1 MKYSSGRVERRKA
14 PHKGWRAVLDYEEGG
29 KRKRKTRSLDART
42 KTEANR
48 QMNAWWAEMEAEAER
63 RAAEPPT
70 PAEEASSVTV
80 GEWVSDQIAQM
91 GAVGS
96 ITPTTVA
103 GYRHSAKLLSPIA
116 GTPLDRLDRAAVA
129 GWMAGLTGRGLSSS
143 TVGKSFRLL
152 KQCMSIAV
160 RDEMLLRNPC
170 DGVRPPK
177 REKVRPGIN
186 ALDSAERSRLK
197 ALLASV
203 EPDPMVVGASVA
215 LYTGLRRGE
224 VCGLRWRDVDL
235 DRGVLWVRKAIGVAD
250 GRTNLKDS
258 KTGHDRDVA
267 LPATLVDALREWRR
281 DPRSGEVYVVGRGDR
296 WADPS
301 VLGREWGVFAK
312 LNGVRGTEGRLC
324 TFHDL
329 RHTWAT
335 AAVAAGIDIKT
346 VSSNLGHANAAM
358 TLNIYA
364 SADPEA
370 KRRAAEVMD
379 SVI

>member
-250 GRTNLKDS
+250 GRTYLKDS

>member
-1 MKYSSGRVERRKA
+1 M
-14 PHKGWRAVLDYEEGG
+14 
-29 KRKRKTRSLDART
+29 
-42 KTEANR
+42 
-48 QMNAWWAEMEAEAER
+48 
-63 RAAEPPT
+63 
-70 PAEEASSVTV
+70 
-80 GEWVSDQIAQM
+80 
-91 GAVGS
+91 
-96 ITPTTVA
+96 
-103 GYRHSAKLLSPIA
+103 
-116 GTPLDRLDRAAVA
+116 
-129 GWMAGLTGRGLSSS
+129 
-143 TVGKSFRLL
+143 
-152 KQCMSIAV
+152 
-160 RDEMLLRNPC
+160 
-170 DGVRPPK
+170 
-177 REKVRPGIN
+177 
-186 ALDSAERSRLK
+186 
-197 ALLASV
+197 
-203 EPDPMVVGASVA
+203 
-215 LYTGLRRGE
+215 
-224 VCGLRWRDVDL
+224 
-235 DRGVLWVRKAIGVAD
+235 
-250 GRTNLKDS
+250 
-258 KTGHDRDVA
+258 A

>member
-250 GRTNLKDS
+250 GRTYLKDS

-267 LPATLVDALREWRR
+267 LPATLVDALREWRG

>member
-29 KRKRKTRSLDART
+29 KRKRKTKTLDART

-48 QMNAWWAEMEAEAER
+48 QMNAWWAEMEAEEER

-116 GTPLDRLDRAAVA
+116 GTTLDRLDRAAVA
-129 GWMAGLTGRGLSSS
+129 DWMAGLTARGLSSS

-152 KQCMSIAV
+152 KQCMTVAV

-203 EPDPMVVGASVA
+203 EPDPMVVGASIA

-235 DRGVLWVRKAIGVAD
+235 ERGVLWVRKAIGVAD
-250 GRTNLKDS
+250 GRTYLKDS

-379 SVI
+379 GVI

>member
-14 PHKGWRAVLDYEEGG
+14 PHKGWRAVLDYEGGG

-250 GRTNLKDS
+250 GRTYLKDS

>member
-1 MKYSSGRVERRKA
+1 MKYSSGRVEWRKA

-250 GRTNLKDS
+250 GRTYLKDS

>member
-29 KRKRKTRSLDART
+29 KRKRKTKTLDART

-48 QMNAWWAEMEAEAER
+48 MMNVWWAEMEKAV
-63 RAAEPPT
+63 
-70 PAEEASSVTV
+70 EEAPEPAPATEVPTSTLAEVLAAHIERAESV
-80 GEWVSDQIAQM
+80 
-91 GAVGS
+91 GAIS
-96 ITPTTVA
+96 PRTATD
-103 GYRHSAKLLSPIA
+103 YRTALARVPDEVA
-116 GTPLDRLDRAAVA
+116 GTPVA
-129 GWMAGLTGRGLSSS
+129 RLTGAQLAQMEARLSERYAPHS
-143 TVGKSFRLL
+143 
-152 KQCMSIAV
+152 V
-160 RDEMLLRNPC
+160 RKVHSLVKAALGAMARDGVLPRNPM
-170 DGVRPPK
+170 DGVKGPPN
-177 REKVRPGIN
+177 RNARPGIN
-186 ALDSAERSRLK
+186 ALDSAARERLK
-197 ALLASV
+197 AVLADAVPCPGVMAATVS
-203 EPDPMVVGASVA
+203 

-224 VCGLRWRDVDL
+224 VCGLRWQDVDL
-235 DRGVLWVRKAIGVAD
+235 DRGTMWVRRSIEVVGGKVAVK
-250 GRTNLKDS
+250 GT
-258 KTGHDRDVA
+258 KTGRDRDVA
-267 LPATLVDALREWRR
+267 IPDTLAEAMRGWR
-281 DPRSGEVYVVGRGDR
+281 DSGAAGDVYVIGSGDGYAR
-296 WADPS
+296 PDAVS
-301 VLGREWGVFAK
+301 HEWSALAK
-312 LNGVRGTEGRLC
+312 ALDLRGTEGRLC

>member
-235 DRGVLWVRKAIGVAD
+235 DQGVLWVRKAIGVAD
-250 GRTNLKDS
+250 GRTYLKDS

>member
-1 MKYSSGRVERRKA
+1 
-14 PHKGWRAVLDYEEGG
+14 
-29 KRKRKTRSLDART
+29 
-42 KTEANR
+42 
-48 QMNAWWAEMEAEAER
+48 
-63 RAAEPPT
+63 
-70 PAEEASSVTV
+70 
-80 GEWVSDQIAQM
+80 
-91 GAVGS
+91 
-96 ITPTTVA
+96 
-103 GYRHSAKLLSPIA
+103 
-116 GTPLDRLDRAAVA
+116 
-129 GWMAGLTGRGLSSS
+129 MAGLTARGLSSS

-152 KQCMSIAV
+152 KQCMAIAV

-170 DGVRPPK
+170 DGVRPPR

-197 ALLASV
+197 SLLASV
-203 EPDPMVVGASVA
+203 EPDPMVVGASIA

-235 DRGVLWVRKAIGVAD
+235 ERGVLWVRKAIGVAD
-250 GRTNLKDS
+250 GRTYLKDS

-267 LPATLVDALREWRR
+267 LPATLVATLREWRR

-301 VLGREWGVFAK
+301 VLGREWGMFAK

-379 SVI
+379 GVI